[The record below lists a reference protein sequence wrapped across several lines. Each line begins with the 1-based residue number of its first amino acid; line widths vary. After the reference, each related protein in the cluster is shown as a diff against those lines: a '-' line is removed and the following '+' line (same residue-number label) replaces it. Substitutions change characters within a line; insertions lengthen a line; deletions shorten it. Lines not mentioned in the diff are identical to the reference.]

1 MEILFRNHYAR
12 LVGSLTLVASD
23 HQSAEDA
30 VQEAFAQAHIHWK
43 RISRYDDPAAWVR
56 RVALNR
62 LLNVRRRLV
71 RKRRVLQKLGAGEP
85 VPDEI
90 NKVAD
95 HEALDDAL
103 SGLSPRQRAVLVLH
117 YVEDLAVRD
126 IASALGIAEGTVKT
140 HLHRARQAMRKLIE
154 VQ

>member
-1 MEILFRNHYAR
+1 M
-12 LVGSLTLVASD
+12 ASD